1 MRGGGV
7 ALLRA
12 QGALDGLEEGLS
24 DADEQAGVK
33 IVRRAIEEPL
43 RWIAGNAGVE
53 GSIVVQK
60 VTAGRGAFGFKRRF
74 ES

>member
-1 MRGGGV
+1 MPGGGV

-43 RWIAGNAGVE
+43 RWIARNAGIE
-53 GSIVVQK
+53 GSIR
-60 VTAGRGAFGFKRRF
+60 RGEGEARPWGLRLQAAV
-74 ES
+74 